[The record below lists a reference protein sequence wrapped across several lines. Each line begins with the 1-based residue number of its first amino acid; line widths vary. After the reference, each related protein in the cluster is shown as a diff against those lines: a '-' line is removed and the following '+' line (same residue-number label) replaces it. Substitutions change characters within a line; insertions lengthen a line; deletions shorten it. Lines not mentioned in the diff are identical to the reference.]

1 MSSPA
6 RDAPSELME
15 MEDDDLGL
23 TSDPIEPPSELVAP
37 SSPVA
42 IPPSELGPPTGY
54 VSGLSIARHN
64 PGLSIVRQFVLAILV
79 NESGPRL
86 FALLARSSLP
96 LIPHLPFS
104 ILLHLVFDSI
114 PALSNSLIVLFR
126 PQASPASCRWRLTR
140 WSRSNI
146 RVGFEF
152 AASLWHAIIQQV
164 CRRRKRR
171 RRDAAE
177 AEK

>member
-54 VSGLSIARHN
+54 VSGLSVARHN

-79 NESGPRL
+79 NEPEPVVCLR
-86 FALLARSSLP
+86 FLLALHCRSFH
-96 LIPHLPFS
+96 I
-104 ILLHLVFDSI
+104 
-114 PALSNSLIVLFR
+114 FR
-126 PQASPASCRWRLTR
+126 FQSSCT
-140 WSRSNI
+140 
-146 RVGFEF
+146 
-152 AASLWHAIIQQV
+152 
-164 CRRRKRR
+164 
-171 RRDAAE
+171 
-177 AEK
+177 